1 MTKIFNF
8 LKKTAIR
15 LKLNK
20 FNWFDYSN
28 YIFLAIFSFITL
40 YPFIFVLVGAFNEGT
55 DYMKGGVYFWPRV
68 FSLDNF
74 TLILNDN
81 RLLIGFKNTIART
94 VLGTVSATF
103 FTAMI
108 AYAMSRKDLPFRTAI
123 NRFNIFTLFFG
134 GGLIPFFLV
143 LKNLNLLNNFWVYII
158 PNLYSVFN
166 MIILQNYFRDIP
178 EEIHESA
185 IMEGAGEFRI
195 FLQIYLP
202 LCKPILATIALWIAV
217 FHWNAFFDSMVFT
230 TNADLQTLQYFL
242 VKLIREASFAQ
253 GEAAAHVPPQVVRTT
268 SITTLRYA
276 AIVLSTIPILVV
288 YPFMQRYLIK
298 GIMVGSVKG

>member
-1 MTKIFNF
+1 MKKIFNF
-8 LKKTAIR
+8 LKKTARR

-123 NRFNIFTLFFG
+123 NRLD
-134 GGLIPFFLV
+134 
-143 LKNLNLLNNFWVYII
+143 LL
-158 PNLYSVFN
+158 
-166 MIILQNYFRDIP
+166 
-178 EEIHESA
+178 HKCA
-185 IMEGAGEFRI
+185 IMG
-195 FLQIYLP
+195 
-202 LCKPILATIALWIAV
+202 T
-217 FHWNAFFDSMVFT
+217 
-230 TNADLQTLQYFL
+230 
-242 VKLIREASFAQ
+242 
-253 GEAAAHVPPQVVRTT
+253 
-268 SITTLRYA
+268 
-276 AIVLSTIPILVV
+276 
-288 YPFMQRYLIK
+288 
-298 GIMVGSVKG
+298 

>member
-1 MTKIFNF
+1 MKKIINI
-8 LKKTAIR
+8 LIKTAVK

-20 FNWFDYSN
+20 FDWFDYIN
-28 YIFLAIFSFITL
+28 YIFLAIFSFIAL
-40 YPFIFVLVGAFNEGT
+40 YPFIFVFVGAFNEGT

-74 TLILNDN
+74 TLILNDS

-103 FTAMI
+103 FTSMV
-108 AYAMSRKDLPFRTAI
+108 AYAMSRKDLPFREAI

-134 GGLIPFFLV
+134 GGLIPFYLV
-143 LKNLNLLNNFWVYII
+143 LKNLNLLNHFLVYIV
-158 PNLYSVFN
+158 PTLYSVFN
-166 MIILQNYFRDIP
+166 MIVLQSYFRDIP
-178 EEIHESA
+178 EEIHEAA
-185 IMEGAGEFRI
+185 IMDGAGEFRI

-202 LCKPILATIALWIAV
+202 LSTPIIATVALWIAV

-230 TNADLQTLQYFL
+230 TDANLQTLQYFL
-242 VKLIREASFAQ
+242 VKLIKEASFAQ
-253 GEAAAHVPPQVVRTT
+253 GEAAARVPAQVVRTT

-298 GIMVGSVKG
+298 GILVGSVKG

>member
-1 MTKIFNF
+1 MKKNINIF
-8 LKKTAIR
+8 KKTALR
-15 LKLNK
+15 LHLNK

-74 TLILNDN
+74 TMILNDH
-81 RLLIGFKNTIART
+81 RLLTGFKNTIART
-94 VLGTVSATF
+94 VLGTISAIF
-103 FTAMI
+103 FTAMV
-108 AYAMSRKDLPFRTAI
+108 AYAMSRKDLPFRKAI

-143 LKNLNLLNNFWVYII
+143 LKNLNLLNSFWVYII

-166 MIILQNYFRDIP
+166 MIILQNYFRNIP

-185 IMEGAGEFRI
+185 VIDGAQEFRI
-195 FLQIYLP
+195 FFQIYLP
-202 LCKPILATIALWIAV
+202 LSKPILATVALWIAV

-230 TNADLQTLQYFL
+230 TNADLQTLQHFL

-253 GEAAAHVPPQVVRTT
+253 GEAAARIPAQVVRTT
-268 SITTLRYA
+268 SIATLRYA
-276 AIVLSTIPILVV
+276 AIVLSTLPILVI

-298 GIMVGSVKG
+298 GIMGGSIKG